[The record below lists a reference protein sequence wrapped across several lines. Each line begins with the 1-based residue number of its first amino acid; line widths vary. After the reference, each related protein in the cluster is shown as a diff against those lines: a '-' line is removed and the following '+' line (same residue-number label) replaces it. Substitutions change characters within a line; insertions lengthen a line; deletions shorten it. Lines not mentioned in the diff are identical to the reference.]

1 MANNLR
7 VVELNPFRVLK
18 ADLEVLAGLPIDMD
32 VQTAEMFEKQ
42 IARQEQ
48 TKIWVGMMF
57 VWTTFLITGFLCAG
71 CNSEDSGIWIVLAI
85 PALLFMLLQ
94 RSISNSE
101 IKEVIQRRTR
111 DMVIQELQKVQEF
124 MTTNPFV
131 SRREMVIYENLP
143 QLMSLGTL
151 IDKCKR
157 ESQIAAQR
165 LLQFKSML
173 NDKIPSGSSLEVEI
187 HRPEVKRL
195 QLRVQIYTELME
207 SFEKCYATMM
217 KERNRLYSER
227 EKVRRA
233 AQNEINRENPP
244 APFVQAYVHRPLQS
258 LNTELYK
265 SMETS
270 LSDTVRLGKSAEY
283 RWRLLVESMEK
294 KEHPFS
300 AENVE
305 NKPPQPI
312 AVEEAG

>member
-7 VVELNPFRVLK
+7 IVELNPFRVLK
-18 ADLEVLAGLPIDMD
+18 ADLELLSGLPIDME

-48 TKIWVGMMF
+48 TKIWVGMAF
-57 VWTTFLITGFLCAG
+57 VWVTFLITGFLCAG
-71 CNSEDSGIWIVLAI
+71 CNSQDSGIWIVLAV

-111 DMVIQELQKVQEF
+111 DMVINELQKVQEY
-124 MTTNPFV
+124 MTANPFV
-131 SRREMVIYENLP
+131 ARREMIIYENLP
-143 QLMSLGTL
+143 QLMNLGTL

-157 ESQIAAQR
+157 ESQVAAQR

-173 NDKIPSGSSLEVEI
+173 NDNIPTGSTLEAEI

-195 QLRVQIYTELME
+195 QLRVQIYNDLME
-207 SFEKCYATMM
+207 AFEKGYATMM
-217 KERNRLYSER
+217 RERNKLYSER

-233 AQNEINRENPP
+233 AQQEVTRENPP
-244 APFVQAYVHRPLQS
+244 APFVQAYIHPPLQE
-258 LNTELYK
+258 LNSELYE
-265 SMETS
+265 SMEST
-270 LSDTVRLGKSAEY
+270 LNDTIRLAKSAEY

-300 AENVE
+300 AGNVDQT
-305 NKPPQPI
+305 PPSPAPVQE
-312 AVEEAG
+312 VS